1 MKKLLNLVKQLLLAL
16 PAGSRRFI
24 RVFAAA
30 LSALALLDIAA
41 LGILALLL
49 GPLISGT
56 SVTVP
61 VIGITLSEPS
71 DFGVALGIVCGLILL
86 KGFLGIV
93 VQRLSTR
100 RFARFEQALGAKLL
114 DSFFFA
120 PWLDRLSRN
129 SSDLVR
135 STDVGVS
142 STVSGILIPYT
153 QLMGEIATFV
163 AVITVLLIA
172 TPAMAIGAV
181 VYFAA
186 VGFFLSRWVLAR
198 AVKAGRDNRDYST
211 RSVRLISEMVQ
222 SLKEVTLRNKG
233 DEIQNVVLDV
243 RQKASTARANQV
255 FLGSVPRYVL
265 EMALIGGLAIAA
277 AYGYSESG
285 MEGAVAQLALFGVAG
300 FRLVPAVTRF
310 QTIMAQTAAAM
321 PYAERVL
328 DEIEIGRQNRESYAV
343 KQSGRTLDSEVRNL
357 RLDNVSFRYP
367 NASSLA
373 VDGVSF
379 DIPFGSSLAL
389 VGESG
394 SGKSTLVDI
403 MLGLLEP
410 TDGALFIDDVPMS
423 EAMASWQSRV
433 GYVPQHVAI
442 FDSTVAHNV
451 ALTWEDSL
459 IDDDR
464 VRRALERAQL
474 LDVIE
479 ARPEGIHGKVGEGGI
494 SLSGGQRQRL
504 GIARALYS
512 DPIVLVMDEATSALD
527 TATEAA
533 VTDAVRALAGDV
545 TTIVVAHRLATI
557 RHSDQVC
564 FMKDGKVAA
573 RGTFDEVVRDEPEFA
588 RQALLAGL
596 TPDGNLKNY
605 G

>member
-1 MKKLLNLVKQLLLAL
+1 MKKLLRLVNQLLLAL

-24 RVFAAA
+24 RIFALA
-30 LSALALLDIAA
+30 LSALALLDIVA
-41 LGILALLL
+41 LGILAVML
-49 GPLISGT
+49 GPMISGT
-56 SVTVP
+56 SITVP
-61 VIGITLSEPS
+61 VIGVTLSEPHH
-71 DFGVALGIVCGLILL
+71 FGIALGIVCGLILL
-86 KGFLGIV
+86 KGLLGIV
-93 VQRLSTR
+93 VQRLSTK
-100 RFARFEQALGAKLL
+100 RFAKFEQALGAKLL

-142 STVSGILIPYT
+142 STVAGILIPYT
-153 QLMGEIATFV
+153 QLMGELATFL
-163 AVITVLLIA
+163 AVISVLLVA
-172 TPAMAIGAV
+172 TPMMAIGAV
-181 VYFAA
+181 GYFAA
-186 VGFFLSRWVLAR
+186 VGFFLARWVLAR

-222 SLKEVTLRNKG
+222 SLKEVTLRNKVN
-233 DEIQNVVLDV
+233 EVQEVVLGV
-243 RQKASTARANQV
+243 RQEASSARANQV

-277 AYGYSESG
+277 LYGYSDAG

-328 DEIEIGRQNRESYAV
+328 EEIKIGQRNRELYSR
-343 KQSGRTLDSEVRNL
+343 KQSGLILDEDVESLKLRN
-357 RLDNVSFRYP
+357 VTFSYP
-367 NASSLA
+367 NASSNA
-373 VDGVSF
+373 VDQVCF
-379 DIPFGSSLAL
+379 DLRFGTSLAL

-403 MLGLLEP
+403 ILGLLEP
-410 TDGALFIDDVPMS
+410 TEGALYIDETPMAES
-423 EAMASWQSRV
+423 MASWQSRV

-442 FDSTVAHNV
+442 FDSSVAHNV
-451 ALTWEDSL
+451 ALTWRDDM
-459 IDDDR
+459 IDEAR

-479 ARPEGIHGKVGEGGI
+479 ARPEGIWGKVGEGGI

-504 GIARALYS
+504 GIARALYPE
-512 DPIVLVMDEATSALD
+512 PIVLVMDEATSALD

-533 VTDAVRALAGDV
+533 VTDAVKALTGEV

-573 RGTFDEVVRDEPEFA
+573 RGTFDEVVTQEPEFA
-588 RQALLAGL
+588 RQAVLAGL
-596 TPDGNLKNY
+596 AANEGNIDL
-605 G
+605 